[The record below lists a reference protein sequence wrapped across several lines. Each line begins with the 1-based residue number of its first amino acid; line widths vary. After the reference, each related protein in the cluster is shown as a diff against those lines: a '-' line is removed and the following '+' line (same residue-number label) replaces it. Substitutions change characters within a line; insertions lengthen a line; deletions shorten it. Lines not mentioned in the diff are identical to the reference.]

1 MDSLAVFSFNS
12 NQVRVLMID
21 GEPWFVAKD
30 VAEIFDYADLSKM
43 LNLVDTEDKD
53 VINPKKLDSAKMAES
68 FNSNTFKV
76 SIINESGLYACI
88 FGSHKPQA
96 KEFKRWVTSQVLPAI
111 RKSGSYPGVTPMQPE
126 MQQIATA
133 IDLVF
138 ACTVIDSR
146 LIAGVKANQI
156 AKSYPALASAMEE
169 SKTLLGIPVEKELVR
184 PTQLA
189 ELYAQ
194 KTGLEISARRIN
206 LLLMEKGM
214 QTKNTSSSSPLWL
227 PTEEGKEYSQ
237 IVLDTAKGHNK
248 TVQSLQWYPSV
259 VDVI

>member
-1 MDSLAVFSFNS
+1 MTSLTAFNFNN

-53 VINPKKLDSAKMAES
+53 VINPKKLDSAILAES
-68 FNSNTFKV
+68 FSSNTFKV

-111 RKSGSYPGVTPMQPE
+111 RKSGTYSTLTSIPQVQEIGS
-126 MQQIATA
+126 A
-133 IDLVF
+133 IDVVF
-138 ACTVIDSR
+138 ACTAIDSR

-194 KTGLEISARRIN
+194 KTGLEISARRMN

-259 VDVI
+259 VDAI

>member
-1 MDSLAVFSFNS
+1 MTTLTAFNFNN

-68 FNSNTFKV
+68 FSSNTFKV

-111 RKSGSYPGVTPMQPE
+111 RKSGTYSTLTSIPQVQEIGS
-126 MQQIATA
+126 A
-133 IDLVF
+133 IDVVF
-138 ACTVIDSR
+138 ACTAIDSR

-194 KTGLEISARRIN
+194 KTGLEISARRMN

>member
-1 MDSLAVFSFNS
+1 MTTLTAFNFNN

-68 FNSNTFKV
+68 FSSNTFKV

-111 RKSGSYPGVTPMQPE
+111 RKSGTYSTLTSIPQVQEIGS
-126 MQQIATA
+126 A
-133 IDLVF
+133 IDVVF
-138 ACTVIDSR
+138 ACTAIDSR

-194 KTGLEISARRIN
+194 KTGLEISAKRMN

>member
-1 MDSLAVFSFNS
+1 MTTLTAFNFNN

-53 VINPKKLDSAKMAES
+53 VINPKKLDSANLAES
-68 FNSNTFKV
+68 FSSNTFKV

-111 RKSGSYPGVTPMQPE
+111 RKSGTYSTLTSIPQVQEIGS
-126 MQQIATA
+126 A
-133 IDLVF
+133 IDVVF
-138 ACTVIDSR
+138 ACTAIDSR

-194 KTGLEISARRIN
+194 KTGLEISARRMN